1 MSQPQIAT
9 VTPEQEELIPV
20 IRERWRSLALSTQ
33 PIDQQKATDAVTTAY
48 AVMGKPEPE
57 IRFLNSPFAAK
68 SEILAADSPRQMAQ
82 EVGAPILIIFAM
94 ELENQMKKQL
104 EAKLWQELEVKMQR
118 KQLQE
123 SQGWVGLIWLL
134 PSTSESEQQQLQQ
147 LRNELLLQF
156 LAQQPGGNIIVP
168 IWENLWQHLGEPLWQ
183 YLSNQSLLQWLYQQ
197 SQLQV
202 WFEVANIAIPGMY
215 SYLLRMC
222 TDASTAAVLEF
233 CINELHCEHDE
244 SRWNVL
250 QSLVTECGLVFP
262 FEKTCFICDR
272 PIKLSLDSENRLH
285 AEGEAAVEFAD
296 GNKLYFYQN
305 VPLPEKYGTVSPEQ
319 WQAQWIPEEP
329 SDKVRQV
336 LEQVIRSHTSGQ

>member
-9 VTPEQEELIPV
+9 VTPEQEALIPV

-33 PIDQQKATDAVTTAY
+33 PIDQQKATDAVRTAY

-134 PSTSESEQQQLQQ
+134 PSTSELEQQQLQQ
-147 LRNELLLQF
+147 LRDQLLLQF
-156 LAQQPGGNIIVP
+156 LTQQPGGNIIVP

-215 SYLLRMC
+215 TSLLRMC
-222 TDASTAAVLEF
+222 TDASTAALLDF
-233 CINELHCEHDE
+233 CIRH
-244 SRWNVL
+244 L
-250 QSLVTECGLVFP
+250 QKWDIDPDYIRLLYSFSEMSSWEDGMSL
-262 FEKTCFICDR
+262 
-272 PIKLSLDSENRLH
+272 
-285 AEGEAAVEFAD
+285 
-296 GNKLYFYQN
+296 GNAT
-305 VPLPEKYGTVSPEQ
+305 P
-319 WQAQWIPEEP
+319 
-329 SDKVRQV
+329 
-336 LEQVIRSHTSGQ
+336 